1 MSLLHDNDVDLAGYD
16 NSDNLHRP
24 EHWPSLRGAHSEEAI
39 KRSKNVTKSSQCV
52 FPYLP
57 ALRGAPS
64 WFQLIKRRFEDN
76 AASNRTS
83 FSWWKIIIDKLRT
96 LLIQSLFQNL
106 YDDSF

>member
-1 MSLLHDNDVDLAGYD
+1 MIMMLTWLVMTIVTISIDLNIGRVYEVHTVKKQLKGAKMSQKVRN
-16 NSDNLHRP
+16 
-24 EHWPSLRGAHSEEAI
+24 
-39 KRSKNVTKSSQCV
+39 V

-83 FSWWKIIIDKLRT
+83 FSWWKIIIDELRT